1 MIVTTQT
8 SVIGARDASAD
19 PDEALSVRL
28 RDLALVDLDAL
39 CAGLDGD
46 HGAQMAAAYADDI
59 ADALREARTRIA
71 ALRQQLGGPDPLSVL
86 DLQPRQRASDA
97 AHAGAAR
104 TREKLGGQ
112 AEAAR
117 ALARL
122 ADLAAGLV
130 PKLFEADRRRTQT

>member
-1 MIVTTQT
+1 MIVTSQ
-8 SVIGARDASAD
+8 IGAQGGAPD
-19 PDEALSVRL
+19 PDEVLSVRL

-39 CAGLDGD
+39 CVGLDGD
-46 HGAQMAAAYADDI
+46 RGAQMAAAYGDDV

-71 ALRQQLGGPDPLSVL
+71 ALRQQLGGPDPLNVL
-86 DLQPRQRASDA
+86 DLQARQRASDT
-97 AHAGAAR
+97 AHAGAVR

-122 ADLAAGLV
+122 ADLAATLV

>member
-1 MIVTTQT
+1 MIVTTQ
-8 SVIGARDASAD
+8 IGVRDGAPD

-39 CAGLDGD
+39 CVGLDGER
-46 HGAQMAAAYADDI
+46 GAQMAAAYADDI
-59 ADALREARTRIA
+59 ADALREARARLAT
-71 ALRQQLGGPDPLSVL
+71 LRQQLGGPDPLNVL
-86 DLQPRQRASDA
+86 DLQVRQRASDA
-97 AHAGAAR
+97 AHAGAVR

-130 PKLFEADRRRTQT
+130 PKLFEADRRRTQS

>member
-1 MIVTTQT
+1 MIVTSQ
-8 SVIGARDASAD
+8 IGGGASAPD
-19 PDEALSVRL
+19 PDEALSTRL

-39 CAGLDGD
+39 CVGLDGD
-46 HGAQMAAAYADDI
+46 RGAQMAAAYADDV

-71 ALRQQLGGPDPLSVL
+71 ALRQQLGGPDPLNVL
-86 DLQPRQRASDA
+86 DLQPRQRASDT
-97 AHAGAAR
+97 AHAGAVR

-130 PKLFEADRRRTQT
+130 PKLFEADRRRTQS

>member
-1 MIVTTQT
+1 VIVTSQ
-8 SVIGARDASAD
+8 IGASAGVPD
-19 PDEALSVRL
+19 PDEVLSVRL

-39 CAGLDGD
+39 CVGLDGD
-46 HGAQMAAAYADDI
+46 RGAQMAAAYADDV
-59 ADALREARTRIA
+59 ADALREARSRIA

-86 DLQPRQRASDA
+86 DLQARQRASDT
-97 AHAGAAR
+97 AHAGAVR

>member
-1 MIVTTQT
+1 MIVTTQ
-8 SVIGARDASAD
+8 IGAREGAPD

-39 CAGLDGD
+39 CVGLDGD
-46 HGAQMAAAYADDI
+46 RGAQMAAAYADDI
-59 ADALREARTRIA
+59 ADALREARARIA
-71 ALRQQLGGPDPLSVL
+71 TLRQQLGGPDPLNVL
-86 DLQPRQRASDA
+86 DLQPRQRASDV
-97 AHAGAAR
+97 AHAGAVR

-130 PKLFEADRRRTQT
+130 PKLFEADRRRTQS

>member
-1 MIVTTQT
+1 MIISTQ
-8 SVIGARDASAD
+8 IGTRDGGTPD
-19 PDEALSVRL
+19 PDEALSTRL

-39 CAGLDGD
+39 TVGLDG
-46 HGAQMAAAYADDI
+46 GAAQQLTGAYADDC
-59 ADALREARTRIA
+59 ADALREARARITVLKKELA
-71 ALRQQLGGPDPLSVL
+71 GPDPLNVL

-104 TREKLGGQ
+104 TTDRLRAQ
-112 AEAAR
+112 AEASR

-130 PKLFEADRRRTQT
+130 PKLFEADRRR